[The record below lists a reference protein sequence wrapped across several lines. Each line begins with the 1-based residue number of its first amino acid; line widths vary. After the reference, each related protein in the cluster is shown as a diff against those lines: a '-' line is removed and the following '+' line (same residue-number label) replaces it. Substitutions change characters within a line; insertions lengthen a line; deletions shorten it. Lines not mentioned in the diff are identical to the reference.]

1 MPWKEVT
8 PMDEIIRFVS
18 LANSGRFHITDLC
31 EQFGISRKTAYKH
44 LSR

>member
-18 LANSGRFHITDLC
+18 LAKSGRFYLTDLC
-31 EQFGISRKTAYKH
+31 EQFGEAKGVMG
-44 LSR
+44 